1 MNIIFY
7 CQYVWGMGHLVR
19 SLEFARALS
28 DHEVTLIAGGQNVAV
43 DLPEH
48 VRLLQLPVLYMDEK
62 FTRLIPADPGQSVQ
76 QIQQERK
83 KTIYSLI
90 KHLQPDF
97 FIVEL
102 YPFGRSMFGF
112 ELEPLLEDIRS
123 GRFGPVKTICS
134 LRDILVEKKDP
145 AAYEERVLQKLNRH
159 FDALLIHSDPGLL
172 RLEETFSRV
181 RDINVPVV
189 YTGFITQQTDPA
201 NGNSLRKEL
210 AISSGQKFIVA
221 SAGGGRSGYRL
232 LTSVID
238 ACELLHDRL
247 PVRLEV
253 FTGPFMEN
261 EEFEKLF
268 TRTSAG
274 FRIRR
279 YTKRFL
285 DYLYAAD
292 LSVSLAGYNTCMN
305 LLVIQVPA
313 LVLPYSR
320 QQEQPMRVNKIKK
333 ILPMKILKDD
343 DLQPDRLS
351 KHMHHMLQNKSVL
364 KTLPIDMNGAAN
376 SANFLSQWVNE
387 SIMTTPGRVI

>member
-28 DHEVTLIAGGQNVAV
+28 DHEVTLIAGGQEVEV
-43 DLPEH
+43 DLPGH
-48 VRLLQLPVLYMDEK
+48 VRLLQLPVLYMDEN
-62 FTRLIPADPGQSVQ
+62 FTRLIPGIPGQSVE

-83 KTIYSLI
+83 KTMYSLMES
-90 KHLQPDF
+90 LQPDF

-112 ELEPLLEDIRS
+112 ELEPLLEDIRA
-123 GRFGPVKTICS
+123 GRFGSVKTICS

-145 AAYEERVLQKLNRH
+145 CIYEERVLQKLNRH
-159 FDALLIHSDPGLL
+159 FDALLVHSDAGLL

-181 RDINVPVV
+181 RDIDIPVV

-201 NGNSLRKEL
+201 NGSRLRKEL
-210 AISSGQKFIVA
+210 AIPSGQKLIVA
-221 SAGGGRSGYRL
+221 SAGGGRAGYRL

-238 ACELLHDRL
+238 ACELLRDRL

-253 FTGPFMEN
+253 FTGPFMAD
-261 EEFEKLF
+261 EEFNKLAA
-268 TRTSAG
+268 RSAAD

-279 YTKRFL
+279 YTRRFL

-305 LLVIQVPA
+305 LLITQIPA
-313 LVLPYSR
+313 LVYPYAR
-320 QQEQPMRVNKIKK
+320 QREQPMRVHKFKNM
-333 ILPMKILKDD
+333 LPMKSLEEEDI
-343 DLQPDRLS
+343 QPVRLS
-351 KHMHHMLQNKSVL
+351 DHIVQMLDQKRTVT
-364 KTLPIDMNGAAN
+364 TLSIDINGAAH
-376 SANFLSQWVNE
+376 SADFLTRRRSD
-387 SIMTTPGRVI
+387 SIINV

>member
-1 MNIIFY
+1 MKIIFY

-28 DHEVTLIAGGQNVAV
+28 NHDVTLIAGGQEVEV

-48 VRLLQLPVLYMDEK
+48 VRLLRLPALYMDEK
-62 FTRLIPADPGQSVQ
+62 FTRLIPGIPGQSVE
-76 QIQQERK
+76 QIQHERK
-83 KTIYSLI
+83 KTIYSLMEN
-90 KHLQPDF
+90 LQPNF

-112 ELEPLLEDIRS
+112 ELEPLLEDIRE
-123 GRFGPVKTICS
+123 GRFGHVKVICS

-145 AAYEERVLQKLNRH
+145 SAYEDRVLQKLNRH

-181 RDINVPVV
+181 RDINIPVV

-201 NGNSLRKEL
+201 NGKSLRREL
-210 AISSGQKFIVA
+210 AISGRQKFIVA

-238 ACELLHDRL
+238 ACELLRDRL

-253 FTGPFMEN
+253 FTGPFMDN
-261 EEFEKLF
+261 EEFEKLCA
-268 TRTSAG
+268 RTSAG

-305 LLVIQVPA
+305 LLVTKVPA
-313 LVLPYSR
+313 LVFPYSR
-320 QQEQPMRVNKIKK
+320 QQEQPLRANRIKNL
-333 ILPMKILKDD
+333 LPMNILKTADI
-343 DLQPDRLS
+343 QPVPLS
-351 KHMHHMLQNKSVL
+351 KHIDQLLDQPRTADALSV
-364 KTLPIDMNGAAN
+364 DFHGAAN
-376 SANFLSQWVNE
+376 AASFLNRWVNE
-387 SIMTTPGRVI
+387 LRK

>member
-1 MNIIFY
+1 MKIIFY

-159 FDALLIHSDPGLL
+159 FDALLIHSDPALL

-181 RDINVPVV
+181 RDIDIPAV

-201 NGNSLRKEL
+201 NGRSLRREL
-210 AISSGQKFIVA
+210 AISCGQKFIVA

-238 ACELLHDRL
+238 ACDLLRDRI

-253 FTGPFMEN
+253 FSGPIIEN
-261 EEFEKLF
+261 EALEKIAA
-268 TRTSAG
+268 RTSAG
-274 FRIRR
+274 LRIRR

-285 DYLYAAD
+285 DYLYAAN

-305 LLVIQVPA
+305 LLVTGVPA
-313 LVLPYSR
+313 LVYPYAR
-320 QQEQPMRVNKIKK
+320 QREQPMRVNKIKK
-333 ILPMKILKDD
+333 FLPMKILNDD

-351 KHMHHMLQNKSVL
+351 KHMHHMLQNKSAL